1 MADHPRRLRWLAM
14 RPRRPLVRTHRWVA
28 IGLLAWLVV
37 VAVSGGWLAVSHS
50 TESWLHSG
58 RYRATD
64 GDIGPDAAL
73 AAGEDALP
81 EDATTYGL
89 TRPRNGRGVYQ
100 VYGEQ
105 PREGAPEDAEPRY
118 LTVFV
123 DPGSGRVNS
132 VVDDEAGFTH
142 WLYRGHL
149 YLWQDHGIAGVFDSE
164 HGWCRPDSDGHEPGG
179 AKGVVCDV
187 LPDGQDLVGWLGVG
201 WVVVLVSGFYVWY
214 WPGVKRW
221 ANALRVTRGRGPFAF
236 NMSLH
241 KVVGIVVWVP
251 LMAVALTGIAFS
263 FPNIGKW
270 YDNVT
275 PAERDFFLW
284 TPEEEPVSGAAE
296 GREPIGLDAALHTL
310 QDRYPDRAVNYI
322 GTPFDETGTYSA
334 WVTRGFDP
342 WTREGG
348 AGNTYVLL
356 DQYSGR
362 TLYGGPPGD
371 GNVFDQAW
379 DDWQYPLHTGDFL
392 GTPTRVAWVA
402 LAVSPLVL
410 GVTGVVMNRIRAR
423 KRARRRPSGGD
434 GGTVVE
440 LDAPV
445 DVAQPTMAGS

>member
-1 MADHPRRLRWLAM
+1 MADHPRRLRSLAM
-14 RPRRPLVRTHRWVA
+14 RPRRLLVRTHRWVA

-73 AAGEDALP
+73 ATGEDALP

-105 PREGAPEDAEPRY
+105 PREGAREDAEPRY

-164 HGWCRPDSDGHEPGG
+164 HGWCRPDSDAHEPGG

-214 WPGVKRW
+214 WLAGGSV
-221 ANALRVTRGRGPFAF
+221 ARG
-236 NMSLH
+236 
-241 KVVGIVVWVP
+241 
-251 LMAVALTGIAFS
+251 
-263 FPNIGKW
+263 
-270 YDNVT
+270 
-275 PAERDFFLW
+275 
-284 TPEEEPVSGAAE
+284 SG
-296 GREPIGLDAALHTL
+296 
-310 QDRYPDRAVNYI
+310 
-322 GTPFDETGTYSA
+322 
-334 WVTRGFDP
+334 
-342 WTREGG
+342 
-348 AGNTYVLL
+348 
-356 DQYSGR
+356 
-362 TLYGGPPGD
+362 
-371 GNVFDQAW
+371 
-379 DDWQYPLHTGDFL
+379 
-392 GTPTRVAWVA
+392 
-402 LAVSPLVL
+402 
-410 GVTGVVMNRIRAR
+410 
-423 KRARRRPSGGD
+423 
-434 GGTVVE
+434 
-440 LDAPV
+440 
-445 DVAQPTMAGS
+445 